1 MRSFPVPAFV
11 KYPDSESMKRVLIIV
26 ALITVALSLPAL
38 SADRSTLLPKTFAG
52 WTKVTPAQT
61 STDPSVAD
69 PTNAALLKEDGFS
82 DLETAE
88 YTRGDRKISLKAARF
103 ADASGAYAAFTV
115 YKSPDMTA
123 VDMGGKPGESAGASL
138 GNRVLFYRQNVL
150 VQAMFDKIT
159 AMTAAELRELA
170 AALPEAQGPAKNLPI
185 LPSYLPKQ
193 SYVANSTRYVIG
205 PIGLAQVGSPVPE
218 QVVGFPQGAEVVVGK
233 YTTSEGIGTLM
244 LISYPTPAIAGE
256 HDRAIKETGQ
266 NPPAA
271 TNPEL
276 AAPFYVKRTGPIVVL
291 AAGKISADEAKS
303 LLASVNY
310 DADVTWNQNTY
321 LSKKD
326 NVANLLVNVVML
338 IAVLIVLSLGIGLAF
353 GGVRL
358 AVKRFFPGRIF
369 DRPEEVEIIQLRI
382 GKSSQKLET
391 TEK

>member
-1 MRSFPVPAFV
+1 
-11 KYPDSESMKRVLIIV
+11 MKRVLIIV
-26 ALITVALSLPAL
+26 ALITLALSLPAL
-38 SADRSTLLPKTFAG
+38 GADRTNLLPKTFAG

-61 STDPSVAD
+61 STDPSIAD

-88 YTRGDRKISLKAARF
+88 YTRADRKITLKAARF

-138 GNRVLFYRQNVL
+138 ANRVLFYRQNVL

-193 SYVANSTRYVIG
+193 SSVANSTRYVIG
-205 PIGLAQVGSPVPE
+205 PIGLAQVGSPIPE
-218 QVVGFPQGAEVVVGK
+218 QAVGFSQGAEVVVGK
-233 YTTSEGIGTLM
+233 YTTSEGISTLM

-256 HDRAIKETGQ
+256 HDREIKETGQ

-276 AAPFYVKRTGPIVVL
+276 AGPIYVKRTGPIVVL

-321 LSKKD
+321 LNKKD

-358 AVKRFFPGRIF
+358 AVKRFLPGRIF
-369 DRPEEVEIIQLRI
+369 DRPEELEIIQLRI